1 MSANPTGPYP
11 ANCPN
16 FNQLGV
22 RIPFIA
28 ISPFSKPH
36 YDSHVIGDHT
46 SMLALIEKRFLS
58 SGGTTQHLTLRDEYA
73 HPLEDMFD
81 FTSAPSL
88 NTALAQALP
97 PAADCTPPKTPIG
110 PALP

>member
-1 MSANPTGPYP
+1 V
-11 ANCPN
+11 C

-36 YDSHVIGDHT
+36 YVSHVIGDHT
-46 SMLALIEKRFLS
+46 SMLASIEKRFLS
-58 SGGTTQHLTLRDEYA
+58 SGGTIQHLTLRDDTPA
-73 HPLEDMFD
+73 RDMFD

-88 NTALAQALP
+88 NTVLTQALP

>member
-1 MSANPTGPYP
+1 MAANPTGPYP

-22 RIPFIA
+22 RIPFVA

-36 YDSHVIGDHT
+36 YVSHMIGDHT
-46 SMLALIEKRFLS
+46 SILALIEKRFLS
-58 SGGTTQHLTLRDEYA
+58 SGRTTQHLTLRDEFA
-73 HPLEDMFD
+73 NPLEDMFD
-81 FTSAPSL
+81 FTNAPSL
-88 NTALAQALP
+88 NTVLTQAVLP
-97 PAADCTPPKTPIG
+97 ATDCTPPKTPIG